1 MRVRLS
7 GMNETHIFINELA
20 AGQTLDQIFV
30 VRDKD
35 LRITKTGGNYIL
47 CTLADKTG
55 TLPGRMWQ
63 ATESI
68 YASIPQGGYLHVKGR
83 TEDYKGSLQF
93 IIEACRPMSEDKVN
107 VGDFLAVSE
116 DDPEEMWSELLE
128 ILRGI
133 KNKSLRLLIKKF
145 VEDREFVEAFKKAPA
160 AMTMHNPYM
169 GGLLEHTL
177 NIARSAVALLGLY
190 PKLNA
195 DLVLAGVF
203 FHDMGKM
210 AELTSGI
217 AINYTDRGNLIGHI
231 TMGVIW
237 LDRKAALVTEETGE
251 LFPQKTL
258 DLLQHM
264 ILSHHGAHEYGSP
277 KLPMI
282 PEAYF
287 LHYLDNLDA
296 KMYMTFHDI
305 ESTPDDEESF
315 SPYNRS
321 LETRIYRKSGMLD

>member
-1 MRVRLS
+1 
-7 GMNETHIFINELA
+7 MNETHIFINELTP
-20 AGQTLDQIFV
+20 GQTLDQVFV
-30 VRDKD
+30 VREKD
-35 LRITKTGGNYIL
+35 LRTTRTGGNYIL
-47 CTLADKTG
+47 CTLTDKTG
-55 TLPGRMWQ
+55 ALPGRMWQ

-68 YASIPQGGYLHVKGR
+68 FESIPAGGYLHVKGR

-107 VGDFLAVSE
+107 VGDFLATAE
-116 DDPEEMWSELLE
+116 ANPEEMWSELLE
-128 ILRGI
+128 IMRGV

-145 VEDREFVEAFKKAPA
+145 VEDREFVASFKRAPA

-177 NIARSAVALLGLY
+177 SMARAAVALLGLY

-195 DLVLAGVF
+195 DLALAGVF

-210 AELTSGI
+210 AELTSGV
-217 AINYTDRGNLIGHI
+217 AINYTDRGNLVGHI

-237 LDRKAALVTEETGE
+237 LDRKAALVAEETGQP
-251 LFPQKTL
+251 FPQKTL
-258 DLLQHM
+258 DLLQH
-264 ILSHHGAHEYGSP
+264 IVLSHHGVYEYGSP

-305 ESTPDDEESF
+305 EAAPGDESF
-315 SPYNRS
+315 APYNRS
-321 LETRIYRKSGMLD
+321 LETRIYRRSGTLE